1 MKMSGIESICVNT
14 VCICM
19 DVTLKYRLSSV
30 LSHDEVKQVYQQK
43 EITVL

>member
-1 MKMSGIESICVNT
+1 MG
-14 VCICM
+14 
-19 DVTLKYRLSSV
+19 VTLKYRLSSV